1 MTAVTASPPDPAPLA
16 VGAADAARMVGI
28 SRSSWLALVSAGR
41 APGGIRLGR
50 RVVWRVGE
58 LSDWLE
64 AGAPARDAWE
74 RQRKSKK
81 CPEA

>member
-1 MTAVTASPPDPAPLA
+1 MRDPAPPPPPAPLA
-16 VGAADAARMVGI
+16 VGAADAARMLGI

-58 LSDWLE
+58 LKDWLD
-64 AGAPARDAWE
+64 AGAPPADRWAAA
-74 RQRKSKK
+74 KK
-81 CPEA
+81 